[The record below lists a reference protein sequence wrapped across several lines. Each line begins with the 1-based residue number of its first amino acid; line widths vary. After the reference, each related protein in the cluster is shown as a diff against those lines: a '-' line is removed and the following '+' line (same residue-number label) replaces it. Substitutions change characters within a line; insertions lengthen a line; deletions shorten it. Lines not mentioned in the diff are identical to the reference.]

1 MKKTNVI
8 RILESQE
15 IDFDVLE
22 YEHNDEEIDAVS
34 VAGKIDAKPEKVF
47 KTLVTVGS
55 DNENYVF
62 IIPGSCELNLKKA
75 ATAADVKK
83 IEMIKMTE
91 LLPLTGYV
99 RGGCSP
105 IGMKKLLPTFIDE
118 TAQLFDKIYVSAGVR
133 GLQIQIAPD
142 DLTGV
147 IKSQYHDLF

>member
-1 MKKTNVI
+1 MKKTNAV

-47 KTLVTVGS
+47 KTLVTVSS

-105 IGMKKLLPTFIDE
+105 IGMKKLFPTFIDE